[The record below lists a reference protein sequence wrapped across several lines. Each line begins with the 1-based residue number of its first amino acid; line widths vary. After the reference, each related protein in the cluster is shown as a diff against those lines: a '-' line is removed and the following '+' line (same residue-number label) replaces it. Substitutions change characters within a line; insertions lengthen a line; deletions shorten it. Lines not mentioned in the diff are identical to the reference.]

1 MEHAAVPLKN
11 LIVFLVAAGV
21 VLPLFHRARIGAVL
35 GFLLIGVLIGRH
47 GLGGLVESHP
57 WLYWVT
63 ITDQA
68 MGAFLADLGVV
79 FLLFLVGLELSVSR
93 LWSLRRLV
101 LGVGGLQFA
110 FSTAAIGLCAAL
122 AGVSPAGSVVLGLC
136 LAMSSTAIVMQLLEE
151 QGRTASP
158 VGRVAISILLFQDL
172 MVAPVLFGTQALARG
187 GAIAVELGTALLQ
200 AAAIV
205 GGIVVLGRYLLRPL
219 LRLAAQTGSRET
231 LIAIT
236 MLIVIGSSWLTGH
249 FGLSTA
255 LGAFLAGLLIAET
268 EYSHQVEVDLA
279 PLKGLLLGVFFI
291 TVGMAI
297 DVLAAW
303 RQIHVILAALIV
315 LLAVKASVLYGAARA
330 LGVPRS
336 VAGEVAILLPQGG
349 EFAFIVIGL
358 AVISKVIEPG
368 TAQIAAVVAGLS
380 MMVTP
385 LCAMCAQRLGARLQ
399 QGELRHHVPGDS
411 EAELADHVV
420 IGGFGRVGQTL
431 ARLLDAENVP
441 YVAFD
446 TDGEL
451 VSEVAQDDPARLSRR
466 RQPGR
471 NARASA
477 WRPGPRLRRHGER
490 AEGRRAH
497 GEGGAQDQSGRSR
510 AGACRRSGACG
521 AAAAAWGD
529 RGDPRSR
536 RSELAARRARP
547 RGARHVGG
555 RGGTPNRPGACR
567 GAQPVDGR
575 AGRQALIQTRR
586 DRPTPSPS
594 SGSRRSCRGS
604 RWWRATSGR
613 RRPAAPGPWS
623 CRQPRPCRP

>member
-303 RQIHVILAALIV
+303 RQIHVILAAVIV

-368 TAQIAAVVAGLS
+368 AAQIAAVVAGLS

-431 ARLLDAENVP
+431 ARLLEAENVP

-451 VSEVAQDDPARLSRR
+451 VTKLRKTTPHVFLGDAGRAEMLERLH
-466 RQPGR
+466 G
-471 NARASA
+471 ARARA
-477 WRPGPRLRRHGER
+477 FVVTVNEPKAAER
-490 AEGRRAH
+490 MVT
-497 GEGGAQDQSGRSR
+497 GGAQDQSGCAR

-575 AGRQALIQTRR
+575 AGRQALIQIRR

-623 CRQPRPCRP
+623 CRRPRPCRP